1 MFNKIFYFIKRNISR
16 GKCTLK
22 QEKGFS
28 LVEVII
34 AIVVIS
40 IVTLVLV
47 SGTMTAVNVLKINKA
62 KTLCSAVASEKLELI
77 KCMDYEE
84 DIETED
90 INPDWPPPLDDP
102 DNPEYDELFEDGY
115 IIVYDITWVDGED
128 SYKQVKIEVSKEP
141 MGKPISVISH
151 IYPTGETEGES
162 AEYPSPEN
170 LEIVDDSGSGLGR
183 DIKLAWEAPAE
194 TGIHHYNIYRDD
206 EATPFAGPSSTS
218 YTDSY
223 VGDNNVHSYYVTA
236 VYSDGGVSGKSN
248 EVTTEYLRITDY
260 KLGGPNRT
268 VYLAWGEAPDTG
280 LEFIEFVVYK
290 IDMDD
295 VEISSVP
302 VGFDT
307 SYEDKIGSDNFTYY
321 VIAIYYDEG
330 DEVYIEGYTSN
341 EVDTTE

>member
-84 DIETED
+84 DI
-90 INPDWPPPLDDP
+90 DP
-102 DNPEYDELFEDGY
+102 DNPPLKADHPELFDDDY
-115 IIVYDITWVDGED
+115 TIVYDVTWVDGED

-162 AEYPSPEN
+162 AEYPSPLFLKIE
-170 LEIVDDSGSGLGR
+170 DDSGSGLGR
-183 DIKLAWEAPAE
+183 DIKLVWEAPVAE
-194 TGIHHYNIYRDD
+194 FGIHHYNIYRDD

-248 EVTTEYLRITDY
+248 EVTTEYLRIAEY

-280 LEFIEFVVYK
+280 LEFVEFVVYR
-290 IDMDD
+290 DD
-295 VEISSVP
+295 EEFDRTP
-302 VGFDT
+302 DT

-341 EVDTTE
+341 EVFTE

>member
-1 MFNKIFYFIKRNISR
+1 MFNKIFYFIKKNISR

-62 KTLCSAVASEKLELI
+62 KTLSSAVASEKLELI
-77 KCMDYEE
+77 KCLDYE
-84 DIETED
+84 DIVITGVPPTSEWA
-90 INPDWPPPLDDP
+90 DWLSDP
-102 DNPEYDELFEDGY
+102 ENSELFDDDY
-115 IIVYDITWVDGED
+115 TIVYDVTWVDGED

-151 IYPTGETEGES
+151 IYPIGEAEGES
-162 AEYPSPEN
+162 AEYPSPLYLVIE
-170 LEIVDDSGSGLGR
+170 DDSGSGLGR
-183 DIKLAWEAPAE
+183 DIKLVWEAPVAE
-194 TGIHHYNIYRDD
+194 FGIHHYNIYRDD

-248 EVTTEYLRITDY
+248 EVTTEYLRITEY
-260 KLGGPNRT
+260 KLGGPNRR

-280 LEFIEFVVYK
+280 LEFVEFVVYK

-295 VEISSVP
+295 VEISSVS

-307 SYEDKIGSDNFTYY
+307 SYDDEIGTYYYYTYY
-321 VIAIYYDEG
+321 VTVVYEG
-330 DEVYIEGYTSN
+330 GVVGYTSN
-341 EVDTTE
+341 EVFTE